1 MDCLFERYG
10 NPFLFIDTLI
20 INGRF
25 TDFVLEFLEIQNEK
39 MTWEFFLHKV
49 FDKSYVEFL
58 RETKQP
64 SPAETVSRDELEATV
79 RHSFDIL
86 DGFKIEAAD
95 GRK

>member
-20 INGRF
+20 IYGRF

-49 FDKSYVEFL
+49 YDKSYDEFKESIKPVPKEQL
-58 RETKQP
+58 ET
-64 SPAETVSRDELEATV
+64 TVKNSK
-79 RHSFDIL
+79 SIL
-86 DGFKIEAAD
+86 NNFNPNGGE
-95 GRK
+95 